1 MTTANSDK
9 ISQWREE
16 LNVALRQMGLS
27 ENKQRELSQ
36 IIERELEV
44 MDRLRQ
50 ELEQCRQRGK
60 LLEQVLESTSE
71 GIAVTDAAGRIEMVN
86 PAFCD
91 ITGHTES
98 EAEGLCVH
106 ELNTHPDAP
115 PIFQMIFASLPDQ
128 GVWGGEMPHQRPDGY
143 QFHQWLSVV
152 RMNGGQDGRL
162 VWALRDISQIKS
174 SEEKI
179 TYLAYHD
186 ALTGLPNRRLFNDR
200 LKVAIATATRKQQRL
215 ALLFLDLDNF
225 KHVNDGLGHAA
236 GDELLQETAR
246 RLQGKV
252 REEDTVARLGG
263 DEFIS
268 LLVGIREPEYAAVVA
283 QRILDC
289 LAEPYRLRGRD
300 FYLSASVG
308 ITLFPDDGDD
318 PEALLANADMAMYR
332 AKGAGRNNYKLFTP
346 ELNDKVQRRM
356 ALEGALRSAIDNQEF
371 LVHYQPK
378 VELDQGRVVGVEA
391 LVRWMRPGQGLVSP
405 GEFIP
410 LAEDTGQI
418 VPIGQ
423 WVLEQACRQTKL
435 WHERGRQGLAVSVN
449 LSPRQFQQKDL
460 VPMVADTL
468 ERSGLDPACL
478 ELEVT
483 ESMVM
488 DSVDEAIVTLEQLS
502 RLGVHLSMDD
512 FGKGYSNLYYLKRF
526 PMHTLKIDRS
536 FVRDVAVDLDDASIV
551 DTIINMSRSLRLK
564 VIAEGVETQE
574 QLSFLRER
582 RCDQIQ
588 GFLFSRPLPTKELS
602 SMLDNGVRLQ

>member
-1 MTTANSDK
+1 MSPHRMETIHNWRDK
-9 ISQWREE
+9 LNASLERLE
-16 LNVALRQMGLS
+16 LDQDRRHELRQVMESG
-27 ENKQRELSQ
+27 
-36 IIERELEV
+36 LEV
-44 MDRLRQ
+44 MERLRQ
-50 ELEQCRQRGK
+50 ELEQCRQHSR

-71 GIAVTDAAGRIEMVN
+71 GIAVSDAKGDIEMCN
-86 PAFCD
+86 AAFCS
-91 ITGHTES
+91 ITGH
-98 EAEGLCVH
+98 EADTVRGQALKGLNNH
-106 ELNTHPDAP
+106 HDADSVYQR
-115 PIFQMIFASLPDQ
+115 IFKALDDTGI
-128 GVWGGEMPHQRPDGY
+128 WGGEVVHKRPDGHE
-143 QFHQWLSVV
+143 FHQWLSVA
-152 RMNGGQDGRL
+152 RMGGGDGRL
-162 VWALRDISQIKS
+162 VWALRDISAIKN

-186 ALTGLPNRRLFNDR
+186 ALTGLPNRRLLSDR
-200 LKVAIATATRKQQRL
+200 LEVAIATASRKNQRL

-236 GDELLQETAR
+236 GDDLLRETAR
-246 RLQGKV
+246 RLEGRV
-252 REEDTVARLGG
+252 RDEDTVARLGG
-263 DEFIS
+263 DEFVM
-268 LLVGIREPEYAAVVA
+268 LLLGIQEPEYAAVVA
-283 QRILDC
+283 QRVLDC
-289 LAEPYRLRGRD
+289 LAKPFVLRD
-300 FYLSASVG
+300 HELFLSASIG
-308 ITLFPDDGDD
+308 ITLFPDDGRDA
-318 PEALLANADMAMYR
+318 ETLMANADMAMYR

-391 LVRWMRPGQGLVSP
+391 LVRWQRPELGLISP

-423 WVLEQACRQTKL
+423 WVLEQACRQTKA
-435 WHERGRQGLAVSVN
+435 WHDRGNDGLAVSVN

-460 VPMVADTL
+460 VPMVAETL
-468 ERSGLDPACL
+468 GRTGLDPTCL

-488 DSVDEAIVTLEQLS
+488 DSVDEAIVTLEELH
-502 RLGVHLSMDD
+502 RLGVQLSMDD

-526 PMHTLKIDRS
+526 PMNTLKIDRS
-536 FVRDVAVDLDDASIV
+536 FVQDVAVDSDDASIV
-551 DTIINMSRSLRLK
+551 DTIINMSRGLRLK
-564 VIAEGVETQE
+564 VIAEGVENRE

-588 GFLFSRPLPTKELS
+588 GFLFSRPLPDDELFNLLAS
-602 SMLDNGVRLQ
+602 GLRLQ